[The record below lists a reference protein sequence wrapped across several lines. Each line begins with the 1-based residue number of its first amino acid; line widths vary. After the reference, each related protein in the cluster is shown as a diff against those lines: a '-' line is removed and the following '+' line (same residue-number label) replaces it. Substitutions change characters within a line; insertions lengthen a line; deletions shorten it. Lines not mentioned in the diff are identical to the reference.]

1 MLEEWLLTARVEARV
16 QGSCERVWKLVVSVV
31 GFRRSGAGESIR
43 WIGTS
48 GCAPYHATA
57 IASDSEHRRSP
68 FNFTRIPRGRHPL
81 RS

>member
-1 MLEEWLLTARVEARV
+1 MLEEWLLTARVEARG

-31 GFRRSGAGESIR
+31 GFRRSGAVKSIR

-48 GCAPYHATA
+48 GCAPYHATVVP
-57 IASDSEHRRSP
+57 SEHRRSP
-68 FNFTRIPRGRHPL
+68 FNFTRIPRGKHPL